1 MGKDPNQIREDIAAT
16 RERMGETVEA
26 IGYRADV
33 PSRVKEGIA
42 DKVGSVKDSISGG
55 VQAMTAK
62 VSDIGSS
69 IGEAMP
75 SGEEIRT
82 AARRT
87 VSTLSENP
95 IALAVGGL
103 VVGFT
108 AGLLLPRTRVETETM
123 RPALDNAKRVA
134 RQTGEQVVEHG
145 KQVLQEVAS
154 TAKESAQ
161 RHGQQ
166 VASQMRDEIGT
177 GNGELRDGGAT
188 SGGQAGRSAD
198 MTSASDLSSRRN
210 PWPSEGQP
218 NETGQNAP

>member
-1 MGKDPNQIREDIAAT
+1 MGKDPDQIREDIAAT

-33 PSRVKEGIA
+33 PGRVKEGIA
-42 DKVGSVKDSISGG
+42 EKVDSVKESISGG
-55 VQAMTAK
+55 VQAVTSK
-62 VSDIGSS
+62 VGDIGSS

-75 SGEEIRT
+75 SADDIRY

-95 IALAVGGL
+95 IALALGGL

-108 AGLLLPRTRVETETM
+108 AGLLLPRTQVETQTM

-134 RQTGEQVVEHG
+134 RETGEQVLEHG
-145 KQVLQEVAS
+145 KQVLREVGS
-154 TAKESAQ
+154 TAKDSAQ

-166 VASQMRDEIGT
+166 VASEVREGIANAMGDET
-177 GNGELRDGGAT
+177 PGGWT
-188 SGGQAGRSAD
+188 SSGQSGRSGDAGTSSAVHGRPNSWQSGHQVESGAD
-198 MTSASDLSSRRN
+198 S
-210 PWPSEGQP
+210 P
-218 NETGQNAP
+218 